1 MKMKRPL
8 QSKMCQL
15 FSNGFHRREMFCSVP
30 KKDSPTLVDVNTD
43 AFQRRA
49 LARSRVLDQIN
60 FECRP
65 ILADGPPS
73 VPSSI

>member
-1 MKMKRPL
+1 MKMKGPL
-8 QSKMCQL
+8 QSKNVPGRC
-15 FSNGFHRREMFCSVP
+15 SAKFH

>member
-1 MKMKRPL
+1 M
-8 QSKMCQL
+8 
-15 FSNGFHRREMFCSVP
+15 
-30 KKDSPTLVDVNTD
+30 DVNTD

-65 ILADGPPS
+65 ILADGPLLSQAQFSIQRNTMLKGLEKTYEVAS
-73 VPSSI
+73 VLI